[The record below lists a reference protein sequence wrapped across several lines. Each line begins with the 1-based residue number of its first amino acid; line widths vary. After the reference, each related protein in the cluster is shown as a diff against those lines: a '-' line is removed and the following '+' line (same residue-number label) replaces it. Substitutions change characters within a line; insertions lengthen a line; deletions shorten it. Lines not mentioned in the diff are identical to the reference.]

1 MITDDPN
8 LLEAVRERF
17 QNVGNCPISGN
28 RIFFENAGGALTLKS
43 VVEASNEFAAFPDN
57 QGRKNMSSEYAV
69 GKIEEGKNNIR
80 LLFNARSGVVF
91 LGESGTELI
100 FRIIRD
106 AIISTETGGNV
117 VGSTLEHPATRSA
130 AIRWAKV
137 LNKNY
142 VSIPHNDVTGSVD
155 VKDYEKFIN
164 KDTRVATIIHS
175 SPVTGMTSD
184 VAEISES
191 IRQISPNCF
200 IIVDGIQHAS
210 HGIIDVNAYNIDAY
224 IISPYKVFSRHGY
237 GIGWLSERLSK
248 VDHDHLIDG
257 PTDTWELGTRDA
269 GAYATFSEVVNYF
282 DWLGLQHSSENEPR
296 ERIKVAY
303 SAIKKHEKKLIDLMI
318 KGTDEV
324 VGLKDLP
331 GINAIGGFEN
341 EKRAGL
347 ISIYS
352 NNVDSAE
359 IVDQL
364 RLKGIR
370 VHIRKDDH
378 YSGTILRPLE
388 LESCVRVS
396 ICHYNSKEEV
406 LKFLSVMKEICS

>member
-1 MITDDPN
+1 
-8 LLEAVRERF
+8 
-17 QNVGNCPISGN
+17 
-28 RIFFENAGGALTLKS
+28 
-43 VVEASNEFAAFPDN
+43 
-57 QGRKNMSSEYAV
+57 MSSEYAV

-80 LLFNARSGVVF
+80 LLFNAQSGVVF

-106 AIISTETGGNV
+106 AIVSTESGGNV

-175 SPVTGMTSD
+175 SPVTGMTSG
-184 VAEISES
+184 VAEIAES
-191 IRQISPNCF
+191 IKKISPNCF

-237 GIGWLSERLSK
+237 GIAWISDRLSK
-248 VDHDHLIDG
+248 VDHDHLFDG

-282 DWLGLQHSSENEPR
+282 DWLGSQYSSENEPR

-303 SAIKKHEKKLIDLMI
+303 SAIKNHEKELIDLMI

-341 EKRAGL
+341 EKRYKDRHIDL
-347 ISIYS
+347 EKSWKIS
-352 NNVDSAE
+352 V
-359 IVDQL
+359 
-364 RLKGIR
+364 
-370 VHIRKDDH
+370 
-378 YSGTILRPLE
+378 
-388 LESCVRVS
+388 C
-396 ICHYNSKEEV
+396 
-406 LKFLSVMKEICS
+406 